1 MKVQIK
7 NQKAITLIALIITII
22 LLLILA
28 GVAISALGGN
38 DGLLAKVEKAKI
50 EQMKAEA
57 KENIELAIIEIQ
69 TQEIYKGT
77 DVTLQTLNDKL
88 NEVDNRIEPQDY
100 TEGDT
105 ELIGLYTV
113 NNNTKLSFEIDE
125 NLNVIIGEVV
135 KEGKTFPITVTE
147 IETTSLRVTGD
158 VSSLETPAVRYTYV
172 AETSASNQIKFE
184 NITDT
189 SYPVTGLEPGTKYKV
204 YMLAY
209 DNAGNETKSN
219 VETVTTKSMPDGT
232 KEGAITFSSI
242 TWTSGKAGVTISTNE
257 TSYYIEYQVNG
268 TEGTWTKA
276 STLGAS
282 VTLNNLNNND
292 VINAR
297 LTDGTY
303 SGEYATLTVADTKDP
318 EAFTIKVTNTSATSI
333 KIEGSTTDTDSG
345 LKDYSYYVKTSNG
358 TVVNQKEHT
367 PDTSWEVT
375 GLTTGTEYTVY
386 MIAYDNAENET
397 PSEEKKITVQKPI
410 AYAPAG
416 VVQYDAGTWTQPEID
431 ALDDLYNEN
440 SSHEANAS
448 LNLTFGGFKAG
459 DSRNSS
465 VSCGGFNGYGTT
477 PTYEGWIVLESEEN
491 NGKTYIKSIVHAGAP
506 ENFVYYYTTDN
517 DAYRDEYILSS
528 GQRQQGYS
536 TDKGYR
542 NWDKYKDQSKLNL
555 IDSVHC
561 MTKIDANKLPDYNAR
576 KTGAYYWLD
585 CSYYDRC
592 LWYVDIDGV
601 LVFNDVD
608 DCWGVRPVVTF
619 VDGVYAVGGDGTPGN
634 PFVLGKD

>member
-22 LLLILA
+22 VLLILA

-57 KENIELAIIEIQ
+57 KENIELAIIDIQ

-125 NLNVIIGEVV
+125 NLNVIIGEVA
-135 KEGKTFPITVTE
+135 KEVKTFPITVTE
-147 IETTSLRVTGD
+147 IETTSLRVTGN

-172 AETSASNQIKFE
+172 AETSISNQIKFE

-189 SYPVTGLEPGTKYKV
+189 SYTVTDLEPGTEYKV

-209 DNAGNETKSN
+209 DNAGNETKSKI
-219 VETVTTKSMPDGT
+219 ETVTTKSMPDGT

-276 STLGAS
+276 STAGAS

-303 SGEYATLTVADTKDP
+303 SGKYATLTVADTKGP
-318 EAFTIKVTNTSATSI
+318 EPFTIKVTNTSATSI

-345 LKDYSYYVKTSNG
+345 IKNYSYYVKTSNG
-358 TVVNQKEHT
+358 TVVNKKEHT

-397 PSEEKKITVQKPI
+397 TSEEKKITVQKPL
-410 AYAPAG
+410 AYAASG

-431 ALDDLYNEN
+431 ALGSLYKEN
-440 SSHEANAS
+440 SSHAVADSS

-465 VSCGGFNGYGTT
+465 VTCQKGT
-477 PTYEGWIVLESEEN
+477 PTYEGWIVLESEVT

-506 ENFVYYYTTDN
+506 ENFVYYWTQLN
-517 DAYRDEYILSS
+517 DECRAEYILSNGTIKNTALTS
-528 GQRQQGYS
+528 DIP
-536 TDKGYR
+536 TNTR
-542 NWDKYKDQSKLNL
+542 NWNKYKDQSKLDL
-555 IDSVHC
+555 IDSVRC
-561 MTKIDANKLPDYNAR
+561 MTLADAYKLPDNNAR
-576 KTGAYYWLD
+576 KTGAYYWLGSVEGSTHLWFVFSSGEVSHNRD
-585 CSYYDRC
+585 YC
-592 LWYVDIDGV
+592 L
-601 LVFNDVD
+601 
-608 DCWGVRPVVTF
+608 GVRPVVSLKS
-619 VDGVYAVGGDGTPGN
+619 GVYAVSGDGTPGN

>member
-22 LLLILA
+22 VLLILA

-57 KENIELAIIEIQ
+57 KENIEMAIIDVQ

-77 DVTLQTLNDKL
+77 DVTLKTLNDKL

-242 TWTSGKAGVTISTNE
+242 TWTSGKAEVTISTNE

-303 SGEYATLTVADTKDP
+303 SGKYATLTVADTKGP
-318 EAFTIKVTNTSATSI
+318 ETFTIKVTNTSATSI

-358 TVVNQKEHT
+358 TVVNKKEHT

-386 MIAYDNAENET
+386 MIAYDYAENET
-397 PSEEKKITVQKPI
+397 TSGEKKITVQKPI

-416 VVQYDAGTWTQPEID
+416 VVQYDAGTWTQSEID

-440 SSHEANAS
+440 SSHSADSS
-448 LNLTFGGFKAG
+448 LNFKFGGFKAG

-465 VSCGGFNGYGTT
+465 VSPQSGYGT
-477 PTYEGWIVLESEEN
+477 PTYDGWIVLESEVTN
-491 NGKTYIKSIVHAGAP
+491 RKTYIKSIVHAGAP
-506 ENFVYYYTTDN
+506 ENFVYYYTKEYDG
-517 DAYRDEYILSS
+517 YRAEYILSS
-528 GQRQQGYS
+528 GKTKNAELES
-536 TDKGYR
+536 EIPTNTR
-542 NWDKYKDQSKLNL
+542 NWEMYKDKSKLNL
-555 IDSVHC
+555 IASVHC
-561 MTKIDANKLPDYNAR
+561 MTKADADKLPDNNAR
-576 KTGAYYWLD
+576 KTGAYYWLGSAVNYWALRYVYND
-585 CSYYDRC
+585 GIISYDRKTNC
-592 LWYVDIDGV
+592 L
-601 LVFNDVD
+601 
-608 DCWGVRPVVTF
+608 GVRPVVTF
-619 VDGVYAVGGDGTPGN
+619 VDGVYAIGGDGTPGN
-634 PFVLGKD
+634 PFVLGMD